1 MIPIH
6 MSTVENSLFLPFL
19 MVTAENLSLRQSTSM
34 INAAIGIPSALL
46 VIFCWA
52 FLTVT
57 FFMDPQPHQFMYVRK
72 RETTT
77 HDNPGEAVEQS
88 SYISIDRK

>member
-1 MIPIH
+1 
-6 MSTVENSLFLPFL
+6 
-19 MVTAENLSLRQSTSM
+19 M

-46 VIFCWA
+46 VIFCLA

-57 FFMDPQPHQFMYVRK
+57 FFMDPQPHQFMYMGK

-77 HDNPGEAVEQS
+77 HDNPGEAEDQS
-88 SYISIDRK
+88 LSLSL